1 MHAILSFLEQLE
13 AHNTVE
19 RMHAHQPEYKTA
31 KTTLEQLAQTMI
43 DQISSFDRTIGEL
56 YPAETIFRLAKD
68 TRFSKDKSPYKTNMG
83 IVIAPWGKKS
93 IFPCYYIHL
102 QPGNRSFLAC
112 WLYRPESNVQKA
124 VRDRL
129 VTDRQGFEKILTAI
143 AKTWLRWPL
152 EGDNYK
158 RVPAWYDKE
167 HPASELIKYKDRL
180 ITTPL
185 LDKQI
190 NDPSFINETISCFHT
205 IYLFNEWLHNA
216 IINMIKE
223 QV

>member
-31 KTTLEQLAQTMI
+31 KATLEQLAQTMI
-43 DQISSFDRTIGEL
+43 DQISCFDSMVGEL

-112 WLYRPESNVQKA
+112 GLYRPESNVQKA

-129 VTDRQGFEKILTAI
+129 VTDRQGFEKILTTI
-143 AKTWLRWPL
+143 AKTGQRWPL
-152 EGDNYK
+152 EWDCYK
-158 RVPAWYDKE
+158 KVPAWYDKD
-167 HPASELIKYKDRL
+167 HPASELLKHKDWL
-180 ITTPL
+180 LHAPL
-185 LDKQI
+185 LDKDVLDKWFV
-190 NDPSFINETISCFHT
+190 NDIISRFQTIHPC
-205 IYLFNEWLHNA
+205 NEWLHQA
-216 IINMIKE
+216 ILTMMKE
-223 QV
+223 